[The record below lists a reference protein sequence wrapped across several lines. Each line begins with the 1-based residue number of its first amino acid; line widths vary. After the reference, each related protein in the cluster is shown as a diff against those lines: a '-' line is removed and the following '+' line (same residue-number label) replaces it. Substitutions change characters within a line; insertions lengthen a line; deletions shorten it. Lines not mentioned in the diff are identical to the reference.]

1 MGYLQKGLTR
11 NRFEIKTHNRCA
23 ELKIAP
29 QLSACRT
36 TTALLIREKNVIM
49 SLRWAVDYSGARA
62 RRAIAPHSDTEA
74 DLGWRVGRQRV
85 LDAYHPVL
93 FPGF

>member
-1 MGYLQKGLTR
+1 MPVPRVL
-11 NRFEIKTHNRCA
+11 
-23 ELKIAP
+23 
-29 QLSACRT
+29 
-36 TTALLIREKNVIM
+36 ALLVEHGTLASVRGNHIADGQLCGVSVCEHGKAV
-49 SLRWAVDYSGARA
+49 LRLNALTAKL
-62 RRAIAPHSDTEA
+62 DTEA